1 LCKSLHRIKKYITL
15 AKEINKLKH
24 KTMELTTQQKNALK
38 NGETLTLRNSFDGE
52 GDLFILW
59 LGRWGH
65 FTLEKNAVIVKS
77 TKTLKPI
84 LNKLSIDG
92 VLTELTET
100 N

>member
-1 LCKSLHRIKKYITL
+1 MLNENSV
-15 AKEINKLKH
+15 EIAQSPISGARFRYAVIDMFADSSVEH
-24 KTMELTTQQKNALK
+24 PT
-38 NGETLTLRNSFDGE
+38 E
-52 GDLFILW
+52 GDLFTLW

-84 LNKLSIDG
+84 LNKLAIDG
-92 VLTELTET
+92 VLTELTEI